1 MRLRGAAICTTAPL
15 HLTLLTVCEVYRRP
29 WDQVHRPSAQT
40 AHDQSH
46 LIFLKED
53 EHQRQCD
60 LESVRFMF
68 TLFQSAWTV
77 YLISSFTTVG
87 TLKGYW
93 NFTFFFVSAFQWFK
107 KSRKKW
113 SPSSFIEHLVPTGFY
128 KIFIFG
134 QFQ

>member
-29 WDQVHRPSAQT
+29 WDQAHRPSALT

-53 EHQRQCD
+53 KHQRQCD
-60 LESVRFMF
+60 LESTVRFMF

-87 TLKGYW
+87 TLEGYW
-93 NFTFFFVSAFQWFK
+93 NFTFFVSAFYWLK
-107 KSRKKW
+107 KNGEA
-113 SPSSFIEHLVPTGFY
+113 PSSFIEHLVIIGFY

-134 QFQ
+134 KFQ

>member
-29 WDQVHRPSAQT
+29 WDQVHRLSALT

-60 LESVRFMF
+60 LESAVRFMF

-87 TLKGYW
+87 TLEGYW
-93 NFTFFFVSAFQWFK
+93 NFTFFCLCFLMVYEKQKVGSILLFQTF
-107 KSRKKW
+107 SYYR
-113 SPSSFIEHLVPTGFY
+113 FLYDFY
-128 KIFIFG
+128 FW
-134 QFQ
+134 